1 MDSQS
6 LKPRTDSKWTF
17 GVDSFGFRQLSFHS
31 DTFNICFCL
40 LLVFLYLWKPTR
52 KNRRKNVQILMRKF
66 LRKNCIFK
74 ESQRRKAANKKKILI
89 TLPATQEISSQIGL
103 SDGREICV
111 VWESVFPAIQIAKL
125 MTYARR
131 PFQLICESR
140 KNKLR
145 KILSEK
151 CDECGRVGL

>member
-74 ESQRRKAANKKKILI
+74 ESQRRKAANKKNTNNTASDTGNI
-89 TLPATQEISSQIGL
+89 L
-103 SDGREICV
+103 SDRPV
-111 VWESVFPAIQIAKL
+111 RWERNLCGVGVRFPGNSNSQVNDL
-125 MTYARR
+125 R
-131 PFQLICESR
+131 PEA
-140 KNKLR
+140 
-145 KILSEK
+145 LSA
-151 CDECGRVGL
+151 DL